1 MIRRPGFWPGL
12 TLVLAIA
19 LAGIGLSNLPWAETT
34 GLSALTLAIVLG
46 IALGNTAF
54 PSIAPRTGTGV
65 DYAKGMLLR
74 AGIVLYG
81 FRVTFQDVMGVGL
94 AGVVIDVIVV
104 AGVFCAATW
113 IGTRV
118 LKLDRD
124 TAMLIGAGSAIC
136 GAAAVL
142 AAEPVIR
149 APAHKV
155 SVAVATVVVFGT
167 LGMFLYPWMY
177 PSLGL
182 DAHAYGVY
190 AGSTIHEVA
199 QVVVAGRA
207 VSEQADA
214 AAVIEKM
221 LRVMLLAPFLLMLGA
236 WLRRGSNGAQS
247 EAAPL
252 TIPWFA
258 ILFVVVAGFNS
269 LHLLPKPMV
278 DALLMLDTLLLA
290 MAMAALGLRTHW
302 GSIKQ
307 AGAKPLLLAWIL
319 WVLLDWGRLSA
330 QPRRDGPAGLSSGA
344 TDYRHAPVYVIEL
357 SGPHQNAPAC
367 GLARQTVA
375 GCAFDVRQPEH
386 RPGSPPTLTAGRTT
400 FIMTDTD

>member
-1 MIRRPGFWPGL
+1 MPLMASAAAHSQPSLLKRPGFLPGL
-12 TLVLAIA
+12 ILVLAIA
-19 LAGIGLSNLPWAETT
+19 LAGIGLSSLPWAKTA
-34 GLSALTLAIVLG
+34 GLSALTLAIVIG
-46 IALGNTAF
+46 IALGNTVF
-54 PSIAPRTGTGV
+54 PAIAPRTGTGV
-65 DYAKGMLLR
+65 DYAKAMLLR

-81 FRVTFQDVMGVGL
+81 FRVTFQDVLGVGT
-94 AGVVIDVIVV
+94 AGLVIDLVVV
-104 AGVFCAATW
+104 AGVFCSATW

-118 LKLDRD
+118 LKMDRE
-124 TAMLIGAGSAIC
+124 TAMLIGAGSSIC

-177 PSLGL
+177 PLLGM

-207 VSEQADA
+207 VSDEAGA

-221 LRVMLLAPFLLMLGA
+221 LRVMMLAPFLLVLGA
-236 WLRRGSNGAQS
+236 WLRRGSSRS
-247 EAAPL
+247 EDGGTPL

-269 LHLLPKPMV
+269 LHLLSKPVV
-278 DALLMLDTLLLA
+278 DAILMLDTLLLA
-290 MAMAALGLRTHW
+290 TAMAALGLRTHW

-307 AGAKPLLLAWIL
+307 AGAKPLLLASIL
-319 WVLLDWGRLSA
+319 WMLLIGGGYLLNR
-330 QPRRDGPAGLSSGA
+330 GA
-344 TDYRHAPVYVIEL
+344 MAL
-357 SGPHQNAPAC
+357 LG
-367 GLARQTVA
+367 
-375 GCAFDVRQPEH
+375 
-386 RPGSPPTLTAGRTT
+386 
-400 FIMTDTD
+400 

>member
-1 MIRRPGFWPGL
+1 MADLATLSRPAMIRRPGFWPGL
-12 TLVLAIA
+12 ILVLAIA
-19 LAGIGLSNLPWAETT
+19 LAGIGLSNLPWAKKT

-54 PSIAPRTGTGV
+54 PTVAPRTGTGV

-167 LGMFLYPWMY
+167 LGMFVYPWMY

-207 VSEQADA
+207 VSEQAGA

-221 LRVMLLAPFLLMLGA
+221 LRVMLLAPLLLVLGA
-236 WLRRGSNGAQS
+236 WLRRGRKGA
-247 EAAPL
+247 ARDATPL

-269 LHLLPKPMV
+269 LHLLAKPVV
-278 DALLMLDTLLLA
+278 DTLLMLDTLLLA

-319 WVLLDWGRLSA
+319 WVLLIGGGYLLNRAAMAL
-330 QPRRDGPAGLSSGA
+330 
-344 TDYRHAPVYVIEL
+344 
-357 SGPHQNAPAC
+357 
-367 GLARQTVA
+367 LA
-375 GCAFDVRQPEH
+375 
-386 RPGSPPTLTAGRTT
+386 
-400 FIMTDTD
+400 

>member
-1 MIRRPGFWPGL
+1 MANLATLSRPAMIRRPGFWPGL

-19 LAGIGLSNLPWAETT
+19 LAGIGLSNIPWAKTT

-54 PSIAPRTGTGV
+54 PAIAPRTGTGV

-113 IGTRV
+113 LGTRA

-155 SVAVATVVVFGT
+155 SVAIATVVVFGT

-177 PSLGL
+177 QYLGL
-182 DAHAYGVY
+182 EAHAYGVY

-207 VSEQADA
+207 VSAQAAA

-247 EAAPL
+247 EATPL
-252 TIPWFA
+252 TIPWFG

-269 LHLLPKPMV
+269 LHLLSKPMV

-319 WVLLDWGRLSA
+319 WVLLIGGGYLLNR
-330 QPRRDGPAGLSSGA
+330 GA
-344 TDYRHAPVYVIEL
+344 MAL
-357 SGPHQNAPAC
+357 
-367 GLARQTVA
+367 LA
-375 GCAFDVRQPEH
+375 
-386 RPGSPPTLTAGRTT
+386 
-400 FIMTDTD
+400 

>member
-1 MIRRPGFWPGL
+1 MADLATLSRPAMIRRPGFWPGL
-12 TLVLAIA
+12 ILVLAIA
-19 LAGIGLSNLPWAETT
+19 LAGIGLSNLPWAKKT

-54 PSIAPRTGTGV
+54 PTVAPRTGTGV

-207 VSEQADA
+207 VSEQAGA

-221 LRVMLLAPFLLMLGA
+221 LRVMLLAPLLLVLGA
-236 WLRRGSNGAQS
+236 WLRRGRKGAGS
-247 EAAPL
+247 EATPL

-269 LHLLPKPMV
+269 LHLLSKPMV

-319 WVLLDWGRLSA
+319 WVLLIGGGYLLNRAAMAL
-330 QPRRDGPAGLSSGA
+330 
-344 TDYRHAPVYVIEL
+344 
-357 SGPHQNAPAC
+357 
-367 GLARQTVA
+367 LA
-375 GCAFDVRQPEH
+375 
-386 RPGSPPTLTAGRTT
+386 
-400 FIMTDTD
+400 

>member
-1 MIRRPGFWPGL
+1 MADLATLSRPAMIRRPGFWPGL
-12 TLVLAIA
+12 ILVLAIA
-19 LAGIGLSNLPWAETT
+19 LAGIGLSNLPWAKTT

-94 AGVVIDVIVV
+94 AGVVTDVIVV

-177 PSLGL
+177 PYLGL

-207 VSEQADA
+207 VSEQAGA

-221 LRVMLLAPFLLMLGA
+221 LRVMLLAPLLLVLGA
-236 WLRRGSNGAQS
+236 WLRRGRKGA
-247 EAAPL
+247 ARDATPL

-269 LHLLPKPMV
+269 LHLLSKPVV
-278 DALLMLDTLLLA
+278 DTLLMLDTLLLA

-319 WVLLDWGRLSA
+319 WVLLIGGGYLLNRAAMAL
-330 QPRRDGPAGLSSGA
+330 
-344 TDYRHAPVYVIEL
+344 
-357 SGPHQNAPAC
+357 
-367 GLARQTVA
+367 LA
-375 GCAFDVRQPEH
+375 
-386 RPGSPPTLTAGRTT
+386 
-400 FIMTDTD
+400 

>member
-1 MIRRPGFWPGL
+1 MADLATLSRPAMIRRPGFWPGL
-12 TLVLAIA
+12 ILVLAIA
-19 LAGIGLSNLPWAETT
+19 LAGIGLSNLPWAKTT

-94 AGVVIDVIVV
+94 AGVVTDVIVV

-124 TAMLIGAGSAIC
+124 TSMLIGAGSAIC

-167 LGMFLYPWMY
+167 LGMFVYPWMY

-207 VSEQADA
+207 VSEQAGA

-221 LRVMLLAPFLLMLGA
+221 LRVMLLAPLLLVLGA
-236 WLRRGSNGAQS
+236 WLRRGRKGAAR
-247 EAAPL
+247 EATPL

-269 LHLLPKPMV
+269 LHLLSKPVV

-319 WVLLDWGRLSA
+319 WVLLIGGGYLLNRAAMAL
-330 QPRRDGPAGLSSGA
+330 
-344 TDYRHAPVYVIEL
+344 
-357 SGPHQNAPAC
+357 
-367 GLARQTVA
+367 LA
-375 GCAFDVRQPEH
+375 
-386 RPGSPPTLTAGRTT
+386 
-400 FIMTDTD
+400 

>member
-1 MIRRPGFWPGL
+1 MADLATLSRPAMIRRPGFWPGL
-12 TLVLAIA
+12 ILVLALA
-19 LAGIGLSNLPWAETT
+19 LAGIGLSNLPWAKTT

-54 PSIAPRTGTGV
+54 PAVAPRTGTGV

-81 FRVTFQDVMGVGL
+81 FRVTFQDVKGVGL

-124 TAMLIGAGSAIC
+124 TSMLIGAGSAIC

-167 LGMFLYPWMY
+167 LGMFVYPWMY

-182 DAHAYGVY
+182 EAHAYGVY

-207 VSEQADA
+207 VSEQAGA

-221 LRVMLLAPFLLMLGA
+221 LRVMLLAPLLLVLGA
-236 WLRRGSNGAQS
+236 WLRRGRKGA
-247 EAAPL
+247 ARDATPL

-269 LHLLPKPMV
+269 LHLLSKPVV
-278 DALLMLDTLLLA
+278 DATLMLDTLLLA

-319 WVLLDWGRLSA
+319 WVLLIGGGYLLNRAAMAL
-330 QPRRDGPAGLSSGA
+330 
-344 TDYRHAPVYVIEL
+344 
-357 SGPHQNAPAC
+357 
-367 GLARQTVA
+367 LA
-375 GCAFDVRQPEH
+375 
-386 RPGSPPTLTAGRTT
+386 
-400 FIMTDTD
+400 

>member
-12 TLVLAIA
+12 ILVLAIA
-19 LAGIGLSNLPWAETT
+19 LAGIGLSNLPWAKTT

-54 PSIAPRTGTGV
+54 PAIAPRTGTGV

-81 FRVTFQDVMGVGL
+81 LRVTFQDVMGVGL

-177 PSLGL
+177 PYLGL

-207 VSEQADA
+207 VSEQAGA

-221 LRVMLLAPFLLMLGA
+221 LRVMLLAPLLLVLGA
-236 WLRRGSNGAQS
+236 WLRRGRKGA
-247 EAAPL
+247 ARDATPL

-269 LHLLPKPMV
+269 LHLLSKPIV

-319 WVLLDWGRLSA
+319 WVLLIGGGYLLNRAAMAL
-330 QPRRDGPAGLSSGA
+330 
-344 TDYRHAPVYVIEL
+344 
-357 SGPHQNAPAC
+357 
-367 GLARQTVA
+367 LA
-375 GCAFDVRQPEH
+375 
-386 RPGSPPTLTAGRTT
+386 
-400 FIMTDTD
+400 

>member
-1 MIRRPGFWPGL
+1 MADLATLSRPAMIRRPGFWPGL
-12 TLVLAIA
+12 ILVLAIA
-19 LAGIGLSNLPWAETT
+19 LAGIGLSNLPWAKTT

-177 PSLGL
+177 PYLGL

-207 VSEQADA
+207 VSEQAGA

-221 LRVMLLAPFLLMLGA
+221 LRVMLLAPLLLVLGA
-236 WLRRGSNGAQS
+236 WLRRGRKGA
-247 EAAPL
+247 ARDATPL

-269 LHLLPKPMV
+269 LHLLSKPVV

-319 WVLLDWGRLSA
+319 WVLLIGGGYLLNRAAMAL
-330 QPRRDGPAGLSSGA
+330 
-344 TDYRHAPVYVIEL
+344 
-357 SGPHQNAPAC
+357 
-367 GLARQTVA
+367 LA
-375 GCAFDVRQPEH
+375 
-386 RPGSPPTLTAGRTT
+386 
-400 FIMTDTD
+400 

>member
-12 TLVLAIA
+12 ILVLAIA
-19 LAGIGLSNLPWAETT
+19 LAGIGLSNLPWAKTT

-54 PSIAPRTGTGV
+54 PAVAPRTGTGV

-124 TAMLIGAGSAIC
+124 TSMLIGAGSAIC

-177 PSLGL
+177 PYLGL

-207 VSEQADA
+207 VSEQAGA

-221 LRVMLLAPFLLMLGA
+221 LRVMLLAPLLLVLGA
-236 WLRRGSNGAQS
+236 WLRRGRKGA
-247 EAAPL
+247 ARDATPL

-269 LHLLPKPMV
+269 LHLLSKPVV

-319 WVLLDWGRLSA
+319 WVLLIGGGYLLNRAAMAL
-330 QPRRDGPAGLSSGA
+330 
-344 TDYRHAPVYVIEL
+344 
-357 SGPHQNAPAC
+357 
-367 GLARQTVA
+367 LA
-375 GCAFDVRQPEH
+375 
-386 RPGSPPTLTAGRTT
+386 
-400 FIMTDTD
+400 

>member
-1 MIRRPGFWPGL
+1 MAKLATLSRPAMIRRPGFWPGL
-12 TLVLAIA
+12 ILVLAIA
-19 LAGIGLSNLPWAETT
+19 LAGIGLSNIPWAKTT

-54 PSIAPRTGTGV
+54 PAVAPRTGTGV

-177 PSLGL
+177 PYLGL
-182 DAHAYGVY
+182 EAHAYGVY

-207 VSEQADA
+207 VSEQAGA

-221 LRVMLLAPFLLMLGA
+221 LRVMLLAPLLLVLGA
-236 WLRRGSNGAQS
+236 WLRRGRKGA
-247 EAAPL
+247 ARDATPL

-269 LHLLPKPMV
+269 LHLLSKPVV
-278 DALLMLDTLLLA
+278 DTLLMLDTLLLA

-319 WVLLDWGRLSA
+319 WVLLIGGGYLLNRAAMAL
-330 QPRRDGPAGLSSGA
+330 
-344 TDYRHAPVYVIEL
+344 
-357 SGPHQNAPAC
+357 
-367 GLARQTVA
+367 LA
-375 GCAFDVRQPEH
+375 
-386 RPGSPPTLTAGRTT
+386 
-400 FIMTDTD
+400 

>member
-1 MIRRPGFWPGL
+1 MANLATLSRPAMIRRPGFWPGL
-12 TLVLAIA
+12 ILVLAIA
-19 LAGIGLSNLPWAETT
+19 LAGIGLSNIPWAKTT

-94 AGVVIDVIVV
+94 AGVVTDVIVV

-177 PSLGL
+177 PYLGL

-207 VSEQADA
+207 VSEQAGA

-221 LRVMLLAPFLLMLGA
+221 LRVMLLAPLLLVLGA
-236 WLRRGSNGAQS
+236 WLRRGRKGA
-247 EAAPL
+247 ARDATPL

-269 LHLLPKPMV
+269 LHLLSKPIV

-319 WVLLDWGRLSA
+319 WVLLIGGGYLLNRAAMAL
-330 QPRRDGPAGLSSGA
+330 
-344 TDYRHAPVYVIEL
+344 
-357 SGPHQNAPAC
+357 
-367 GLARQTVA
+367 LA
-375 GCAFDVRQPEH
+375 
-386 RPGSPPTLTAGRTT
+386 
-400 FIMTDTD
+400 

>member
-1 MIRRPGFWPGL
+1 MAKLATLSRPAMIRRPGFWPGL
-12 TLVLAIA
+12 ILVLAIA
-19 LAGIGLSNLPWAETT
+19 LAGIGLSNIPWAKTT

-54 PSIAPRTGTGV
+54 PAVAPRTGTGV

-177 PSLGL
+177 PYLGL
-182 DAHAYGVY
+182 EAHAYGVY

-207 VSEQADA
+207 VSEQAGA

-221 LRVMLLAPFLLMLGA
+221 LRVMLLAPLLLVLGA
-236 WLRRGSNGAQS
+236 WLRRGRKGA
-247 EAAPL
+247 ARDATPL

-269 LHLLPKPMV
+269 LHLLSKPVV

-319 WVLLDWGRLSA
+319 WVLLIGGGYLLNRAAMAL
-330 QPRRDGPAGLSSGA
+330 
-344 TDYRHAPVYVIEL
+344 
-357 SGPHQNAPAC
+357 
-367 GLARQTVA
+367 LA
-375 GCAFDVRQPEH
+375 
-386 RPGSPPTLTAGRTT
+386 
-400 FIMTDTD
+400 

>member
-1 MIRRPGFWPGL
+1 MADLATLSRPAMIRRPGFWPGL
-12 TLVLAIA
+12 ILVLALA
-19 LAGIGLSNLPWAETT
+19 LAGIGLSNLPWAKTT

-94 AGVVIDVIVV
+94 AGVVTDVIVV

-124 TAMLIGAGSAIC
+124 TSMLIGAGSAIC

-177 PSLGL
+177 PYLGL

-207 VSEQADA
+207 VSEQAGA

-221 LRVMLLAPFLLMLGA
+221 LRVMLLAPLLLVLGA
-236 WLRRGSNGAQS
+236 WLRRGRKGA
-247 EAAPL
+247 ARDATPL

-269 LHLLPKPMV
+269 LHLLSKPIV

-307 AGAKPLLLAWIL
+307 GGAKPLLLAWIL
-319 WVLLDWGRLSA
+319 WVLLIGGGYLLNRAAMAL
-330 QPRRDGPAGLSSGA
+330 
-344 TDYRHAPVYVIEL
+344 
-357 SGPHQNAPAC
+357 
-367 GLARQTVA
+367 LA
-375 GCAFDVRQPEH
+375 
-386 RPGSPPTLTAGRTT
+386 
-400 FIMTDTD
+400 

>member
-1 MIRRPGFWPGL
+1 MAGIATLSRPAMIRRPGFWPGL
-12 TLVLAIA
+12 ILVLAIA
-19 LAGIGLSNLPWAETT
+19 LAGIGLSNLPWAKTT

-177 PSLGL
+177 PYLGL

-207 VSEQADA
+207 VSEQAGA

-221 LRVMLLAPFLLMLGA
+221 LRVMLLAPLLLVLGA
-236 WLRRGSNGAQS
+236 WLRRGRKGA
-247 EAAPL
+247 ARDATPL

-269 LHLLPKPMV
+269 LHLLSKPVV

-319 WVLLDWGRLSA
+319 WVLLIGGGYLLNRAAMAL
-330 QPRRDGPAGLSSGA
+330 
-344 TDYRHAPVYVIEL
+344 
-357 SGPHQNAPAC
+357 
-367 GLARQTVA
+367 LA
-375 GCAFDVRQPEH
+375 
-386 RPGSPPTLTAGRTT
+386 
-400 FIMTDTD
+400 

>member
-1 MIRRPGFWPGL
+1 MAKLATLSGPAMIRRPGFWPGL
-12 TLVLAIA
+12 ILVLALA
-19 LAGIGLSNLPWAETT
+19 LAGIGLSNLPWAKTT

-54 PSIAPRTGTGV
+54 PAIAPRTGTGV

-81 FRVTFQDVMGVGL
+81 LRVTFQDVMGVGL

-177 PSLGL
+177 PYLGL
-182 DAHAYGVY
+182 EAHAYGVY

-207 VSEQADA
+207 VSEQAGA

-221 LRVMLLAPFLLMLGA
+221 LRVMLLAPLLLVLGA
-236 WLRRGSNGAQS
+236 WLRRGRKGA
-247 EAAPL
+247 ARDATPL
-252 TIPWFA
+252 TIPSFA

-269 LHLLPKPMV
+269 LHLLSKPVV

-319 WVLLDWGRLSA
+319 WVLLIGGGYLLNRAAMAL
-330 QPRRDGPAGLSSGA
+330 
-344 TDYRHAPVYVIEL
+344 
-357 SGPHQNAPAC
+357 
-367 GLARQTVA
+367 LA
-375 GCAFDVRQPEH
+375 
-386 RPGSPPTLTAGRTT
+386 
-400 FIMTDTD
+400 

>member
-12 TLVLAIA
+12 ILVLAIA
-19 LAGIGLSNLPWAETT
+19 LAGIGLSNLPWAKTT

-54 PSIAPRTGTGV
+54 PAVAPRTGTGV

-124 TAMLIGAGSAIC
+124 TSMLIGAGSAIC

-167 LGMFLYPWMY
+167 LGMFVYPWMY

-207 VSEQADA
+207 VSEQAGA

-221 LRVMLLAPFLLMLGA
+221 LRVMLLAPLLLVLGA
-236 WLRRGSNGAQS
+236 WLRRGRKGAAR
-247 EAAPL
+247 EATPL

-269 LHLLPKPMV
+269 LHLLSKPVV

-319 WVLLDWGRLSA
+319 WVLLIGGGYLLNRAAMAL
-330 QPRRDGPAGLSSGA
+330 
-344 TDYRHAPVYVIEL
+344 
-357 SGPHQNAPAC
+357 
-367 GLARQTVA
+367 LA
-375 GCAFDVRQPEH
+375 
-386 RPGSPPTLTAGRTT
+386 
-400 FIMTDTD
+400 

>member
-1 MIRRPGFWPGL
+1 MADLATLSRPAMIRRPGFWPGL
-12 TLVLAIA
+12 ILVLAIA
-19 LAGIGLSNLPWAETT
+19 LAGIGLSNLPWAKKT

-54 PSIAPRTGTGV
+54 PTVAPRTGTGV

-124 TAMLIGAGSAIC
+124 TSMLIGAGSAIC

-182 DAHAYGVY
+182 EAHAYGVY

-207 VSEQADA
+207 VSEQAGA

-221 LRVMLLAPFLLMLGA
+221 LRVMLLAPLLLVLGA
-236 WLRRGSNGAQS
+236 WLRRGRKGA
-247 EAAPL
+247 ARDATPL

-269 LHLLPKPMV
+269 LHLLSKPVV
-278 DALLMLDTLLLA
+278 DTLLMLDTLLLA

-319 WVLLDWGRLSA
+319 WVLLIGGGYLLNRAAMAL
-330 QPRRDGPAGLSSGA
+330 
-344 TDYRHAPVYVIEL
+344 
-357 SGPHQNAPAC
+357 
-367 GLARQTVA
+367 LA
-375 GCAFDVRQPEH
+375 
-386 RPGSPPTLTAGRTT
+386 
-400 FIMTDTD
+400 